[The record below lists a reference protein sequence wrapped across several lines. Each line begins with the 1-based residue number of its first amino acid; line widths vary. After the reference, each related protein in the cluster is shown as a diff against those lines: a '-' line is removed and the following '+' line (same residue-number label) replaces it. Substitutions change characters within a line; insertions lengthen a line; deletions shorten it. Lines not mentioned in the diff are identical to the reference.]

1 MKSLNEPTGT
11 QQERVSII
19 RPEHKPKHFKL
30 IETTYR
36 NNTNSDYTENIQHL
50 SKTFNYQSNSNH
62 YWSEPKQSLLYG
74 SPLYNVASP
83 AQRIALNHL
92 HWFANYNYISDSET
106 ETVFFNQITSGV
118 FDAVGGYTTLTDEL
132 AVETEQEHCHINTFR
147 KVGLMTASALIDKK
161 GLSALL
167 KWNSYKLALGSEV
180 LPTYKYYALR
190 SIAKGAFK
198 KEEQHY
204 SCYLRELEAKNE
216 FIIKAPTTGMLGRSL
231 DYSLPMQSFLSFNW
245 GAGSP
250 FMACHFYAMRI
261 IANLYL
267 KNMEHTIVKY
277 YKKLQN
283 HGEFIPAPTAISRNH
298 FLDEAFH
305 TTISHLIAK
314 DIYRDF
320 AKPTAYERF
329 IANLGILMLQRGT
342 LGGLSG
348 VLPHRYFSDDF
359 PIMEL
364 VYRLLQSPL
373 FGMPATDA
381 LLWMERCFCSEH
393 EGFHLA
399 SQNRQRLLSDLRHF
413 FEGFEYL
420 WPVNREMLVMA
431 ARGSINQ
438 AIKKNR
444 KTFAQFSKA
453 VLAQER

>member
-1 MKSLNEPTGT
+1 
-11 QQERVSII
+11 
-19 RPEHKPKHFKL
+19 
-30 IETTYR
+30 
-36 NNTNSDYTENIQHL
+36 
-50 SKTFNYQSNSNH
+50 
-62 YWSEPKQSLLYG
+62 
-74 SPLYNVASP
+74 
-83 AQRIALNHL
+83 
-92 HWFANYNYISDSET
+92 
-106 ETVFFNQITSGV
+106 
-118 FDAVGGYTTLTDEL
+118 
-132 AVETEQEHCHINTFR
+132 VETEQEHSHINTFR

-167 KWNSYKLALGSEV
+167 KWNSYKLTLGSEV

-198 KEEQHY
+198 YKKQHY
-204 SCYLRELEAKNE
+204 SPYLQELEAKNE

-277 YKKLQN
+277 FKKLQK
-283 HGEFIPAPTAISRNH
+283 HEEFIPAPTAISRNH

-314 DIYRDF
+314 DMYRDF

-342 LGGLSG
+342 LGGLSA
-348 VLPHRYFSDDF
+348 VLPHRYFADDF

-373 FGMPATDA
+373 FGMSATDA
-381 LLWMERCFCSEH
+381 LLWMERCFCNEH

-399 SQNRQRLLSDLRHF
+399 SRNRQRLLSDLRHF
-413 FEGFEYL
+413 FEGVDYL
-420 WPVNREMLVMA
+420 WPGNREMLVMA
-431 ARGSINQ
+431 ARGSIKQ
-438 AIKKNR
+438 AIEKNR
-444 KTFAQFSKA
+444 KTFAQFTKA
-453 VLAQER
+453 VLAQEG